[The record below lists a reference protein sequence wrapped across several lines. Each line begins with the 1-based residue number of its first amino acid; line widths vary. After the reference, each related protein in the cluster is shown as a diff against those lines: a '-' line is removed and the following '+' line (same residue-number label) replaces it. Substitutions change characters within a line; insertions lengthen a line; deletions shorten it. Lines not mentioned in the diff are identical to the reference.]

1 MRGTCDCDKHNSCW
15 LDVEFPIHSV
25 QAGSIAD
32 AEMFRTFNMGVGMV
46 IVVDQADVEAVLHAG
61 LGAFRIGDVVPGDGV
76 SYV

>member
-1 MRGTCDCDKHNSCW
+1 MHLAFGARVHAHREPCF
-15 LDVEFPIHSV
+15 LFL

-46 IVVDQADVEAVLHAG
+46 IVVDQADVEAVLHSD
-61 LGAFRIGDVVPGDGV
+61 LGAFRIGDIVSGDGV

>member
-1 MRGTCDCDKHNSCW
+1 
-15 LDVEFPIHSV
+15 L

-61 LGAFRIGDVVPGDGV
+61 LGAFRIGDIVPGEGV